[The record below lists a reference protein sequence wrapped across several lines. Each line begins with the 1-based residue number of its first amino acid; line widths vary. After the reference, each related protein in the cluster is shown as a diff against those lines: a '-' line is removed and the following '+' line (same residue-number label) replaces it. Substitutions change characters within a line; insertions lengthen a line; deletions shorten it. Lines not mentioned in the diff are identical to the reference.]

1 MMSIKEKVFIFT
13 ALFYIVYLVFPLFSD
28 TFNIPVWLPS
38 MASVAVMV
46 VLYPRAFANKT
57 FYWFLA
63 YAMVLGIYVLVG
75 KPLTI
80 GIGSIVDKRK
90 IIIEFAFILPTLSII
105 SILTYLN
112 NIKLARTLIKWFVI
126 ILFASFIVAYP
137 LMVQFNS
144 LRHVYFDEGLEFNIK
159 GLPSYSLM
167 HSYLFLIPLLCYAYK
182 SATKYKWLVLMAII
196 ASSFVIIRTDVGT
209 CIILMVFLYIISLGY
224 QENRSA
230 YYWLI
235 LTVVLLILYFL
246 YQIFFVDL
254 INILLPY
261 FEGTSFEKKLVSMQI
276 LSEEAQLS
284 GNFETRNNLHLIS
297 FESFL
302 SHPLFGNSVVGGHSV
317 LIDRLGGM
325 GLATF
330 IPYIMI
336 YISQIRQ
343 MKKRYQTKMARDYYF
358 FGVVAGFVFL
368 YEKGLWGCECWLM
381 YMVLMPMGIWVLEK
395 QKLKSKN

>member
-1 MMSIKEKVFIFT
+1 MPLKKRFFLIT
-13 ALFYIVYLVFPLFSD
+13 ALLYILYTIFPLFADIIS
-28 TFNIPVWLPS
+28 IPVWLPS
-38 MASVAVMV
+38 MTSVGVFAI
-46 VLYPRAFANKT
+46 LYPRAFANRT

-63 YAMVLGIYVLVG
+63 YAVVLGICVLIG

-80 GIGSIVDKRK
+80 GIGTIADRRK
-90 IIIEFAFILPTLSII
+90 IIIEFAFILPTISII
-105 SILTYLN
+105 SILSYLN
-112 NIKLARTLIKWFVI
+112 DIKLTRALIKWFVI

-137 LMVQFNS
+137 LMVQYNS
-144 LRHVYFDEGLEFNIK
+144 LRHAFFDEDLAFNIK

-167 HSYLFLIPLLCYAYK
+167 HSYLFIIPLLCYAYK
-182 SATKYKWLVLMAII
+182 STIKHKWLFLMAII

-209 CIILMVFLYIISLGY
+209 CIILMVLLYMISLGY

-230 YYWLI
+230 YYWLL
-235 LTVVLLILYFL
+235 LTMALLILYFL
-246 YQIFFVDL
+246 YQIFFVEL
-254 INILLPY
+254 IDILLPY
-261 FEGTSFEKKLVSMQI
+261 FEDTSFAKKLVSMQI
-276 LSEEAQLS
+276 SSEEAQLS

-302 SHPLFGNSVVGGHSV
+302 ANPLFGNSKVGGHSV

-325 GLATF
+325 GLVTF

-343 MKKRYQTKMARDYYF
+343 MRKLYQTKMARDYYF
-358 FGVVAGFVFL
+358 FGVLAGFVFL

-381 YMVLMPMGIWVLEK
+381 YMVVMPMGIWVLEK
-395 QKLKSKN
+395 RKLKSVD